1 MLEFVTRDEETD
13 VFVTVKIQFYDG
25 ISVARFVTEVENR
38 GAEEQTLEYVSLFN
52 YTGIEKEGLLPRDEK
67 MLVKVPHNSWQRE
80 MDWQT
85 YTLPQLGLGQSQKT
99 SEQRSSKA
107 ANFTNTGNWSTKE
120 YLPMGYIENT
130 ETLLSAAPTSSS
142 PTGSRHLKQGTGSPP
157 FLRLW
162 AFPTVLTAAWL
173 SLPATAE

>member
-1 MLEFVTRDEETD
+1 
-13 VFVTVKIQFYDG
+13 
-25 ISVARFVTEVENR
+25 
-38 GAEEQTLEYVSLFN
+38 
-52 YTGIEKEGLLPRDEK
+52 

-130 ETLLSAAPTSSS
+130 ETGTSLF
-142 PTGSRHLKQGTGSPP
+142 SR
-157 FLRLW
+157 
-162 AFPTVLTAAWL
+162 
-173 SLPATAE
+173 